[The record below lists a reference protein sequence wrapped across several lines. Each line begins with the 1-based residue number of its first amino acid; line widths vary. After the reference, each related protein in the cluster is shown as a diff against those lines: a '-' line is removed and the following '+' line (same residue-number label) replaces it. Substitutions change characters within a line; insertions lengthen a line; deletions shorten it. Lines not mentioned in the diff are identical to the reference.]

1 MIQDINETYDN
12 TYHRYA
18 IEDKD
23 AVLIYKGFS
32 VLTKKAGNGTVFP
45 SFSEAGGEPASYI
58 YLFSVGEKRFFIPV
72 SGEDMTVKG
81 YDFTDLRSL
90 FDTDRN
96 SPAAFA
102 AVTGMQLN
110 NWYEA
115 RRYCGRCGSL
125 NVMGDKERTLVCPDC
140 GLTEY
145 PKISPCVIIGITDGD
160 RIVMTKY
167 AEGYDKFALVAGFC
181 EIGESFEAAIRRE
194 VMEEVGLKVK
204 NITYYDSQPWSYSD
218 SLLAGFFCE
227 VDGDRTITVDGYE
240 LKEAGWYTRD
250 EVPDKRD
257 SISLTGKMMD
267 FFKHNDIK
275 LAER

>member
-1 MIQDINETYDN
+1 
-12 TYHRYA
+12 
-18 IEDKD
+18 
-23 AVLIYKGFS
+23 
-32 VLTKKAGNGTVFP
+32 
-45 SFSEAGGEPASYI
+45 
-58 YLFSVGEKRFFIPV
+58 
-72 SGEDMTVKG
+72 MTVKG

-227 VDGDRTITVDGYE
+227 VDGDRTDRKSV
-240 LKEAGWYTRD
+240 
-250 EVPDKRD
+250 V
-257 SISLTGKMMD
+257 
-267 FFKHNDIK
+267 
-275 LAER
+275 